1 MSANF
6 RKFDIPNLYR
16 ITHTQT
22 FANCCAAYSTRNT
35 VTWSNSVTQQSPT
48 SNICMSYQSPV
59 SRRSYTLNIVAMKGE
74 ISLRDQFVNVFI
86 LSMWI
91 NYRLYKID
99 AHQF

>member
-1 MSANF
+1 
-6 RKFDIPNLYR
+6 
-16 ITHTQT
+16 
-22 FANCCAAYSTRNT
+22 
-35 VTWSNSVTQQSPT
+35 
-48 SNICMSYQSPV
+48 MSYQSPV